1 MPTEKL
7 YGEIESIIFKNDD
20 NGYTVCVLSGE
31 KEDVTL
37 VGYMPGISEGD
48 SVCVSGSW
56 TNHMVYGEQFKVDM
70 YERQTPADE
79 KSILRYLSSGIV
91 KGVREATAKKIVDM
105 FGKETLEI
113 IENHPLRLSDIK
125 GISADKAMKIHE
137 SYVDKMGAANLVMF
151 LQNFGISVKMAAK
164 IFKKYGSMGVEII
177 KNNPYILCDEIEGI
191 GFKTADDIALGSGK
205 DRENSERIKAG
216 TLYTLRYNTML
227 GHTYL
232 PIGYLVK
239 SAAALLGVDEIKI
252 YPAIEFFVNTKTFT
266 EEKTDTEHRIYYF
279 QVYNAEKETAEK
291 LCELCSADFSCDSQ
305 KVYEDIEEI
314 EKENNF
320 NFAPLQKE
328 AILDAVRY
336 GVVVITGGPGTGK
349 TTIVNTI
356 ISLMQ
361 KRNLN
366 VSLCAPTGRAAKRMS
381 QVCSIEAKTVHRLL
395 EVGYSEDDD
404 ENIKFFKNEENP
416 LTRDVIIVD
425 EMSMM
430 DIHLMNCLLKAVMKG
445 TRLIMIGDANQLPSV
460 GCGNVLKDIISS
472 GCVPVAVLKDIFR
485 QSKES
490 MIVINAHRI
499 NNGEYPEFNKK
510 DGDFFYMNEPDAT
523 KGAELILSLV
533 SDRLPR
539 AYGVKTDHIQVLSC
553 TKKGLAGVTNLNALL
568 QGRLNPKSKG
578 KKEKQVGAITFREG
592 DRVMQTRN
600 NYDIKW
606 TDMETG
612 HGGDGI
618 FNGDVGYIQKI
629 NYTYNTATVVF
640 DGRVVEYD
648 FKNLDEL
655 DLAYALTVHK
665 SQGSEFDIMVMPVYD
680 APYMLMNRNMF
691 YTAVTRAKKKVI
703 LVGADRVIKKM
714 VDNNTE
720 AKRYTG
726 LKDRLT
732 EISER
737 EW

>member
-1 MPTEKL
+1 MLFIIIQSSNNTLIYFFEL
-7 YGEIESIIFKNDD
+7 IILSI
-20 NGYTVCVLSGE
+20 Y
-31 KEDVTL
+31 
-37 VGYMPGISEGD
+37 
-48 SVCVSGSW
+48 
-56 TNHMVYGEQFKVDM
+56 
-70 YERQTPADE
+70 
-79 KSILRYLSSGIV
+79 
-91 KGVREATAKKIVDM
+91 
-105 FGKETLEI
+105 
-113 IENHPLRLSDIK
+113 DIT
-125 GISADKAMKIHE
+125 
-137 SYVDKMGAANLVMF
+137 SY
-151 LQNFGISVKMAAK
+151 I
-164 IFKKYGSMGVEII
+164 
-177 KNNPYILCDEIEGI
+177 
-191 GFKTADDIALGSGK
+191 
-205 DRENSERIKAG
+205 
-216 TLYTLRYNTML
+216 
-227 GHTYL
+227 
-232 PIGYLVK
+232 
-239 SAAALLGVDEIKI
+239 
-252 YPAIEFFVNTKTFT
+252 
-266 EEKTDTEHRIYYF
+266 
-279 QVYNAEKETAEK
+279 
-291 LCELCSADFSCDSQ
+291 
-305 KVYEDIEEI
+305 
-314 EKENNF
+314 
-320 NFAPLQKE
+320 
-328 AILDAVRY
+328 
-336 GVVVITGGPGTGK
+336 
-349 TTIVNTI
+349 
-356 ISLMQ
+356 
-361 KRNLN
+361 
-366 VSLCAPTGRAAKRMS
+366 
-381 QVCSIEAKTVHRLL
+381 
-395 EVGYSEDDD
+395 
-404 ENIKFFKNEENP
+404 
-416 LTRDVIIVD
+416 
-425 EMSMM
+425 
-430 DIHLMNCLLKAVMKG
+430 
-445 TRLIMIGDANQLPSV
+445 
-460 GCGNVLKDIISS
+460 NVLKDIISS

>member
-291 LCELCSADFSCDSQ
+291 LCELCSADFSCDTQ

-320 NFAPLQKE
+320 TFAPLQKE

>member
-1 MPTEKL
+1 MSTEKL
-7 YGEIESIIFKNDD
+7 YGEIDSIIYKNDE
-20 NGYTVCVLSGE
+20 NGYTVCVLSTE
-31 KEDVTL
+31 KEDITL
-37 VGYMPGISEGD
+37 VGYMPGISEGE
-48 SVCVSGSW
+48 SVCVSGNW
-56 TNHMVYGEQFKVDM
+56 TKHQVYGDQFKVNM
-70 YERQTPADE
+70 YERKTPADK

-105 FGKETLEI
+105 FGKETLEV
-113 IENHPLRLSDIK
+113 IEHHPLRLSDIK

-137 SYVDKMGAANLVMF
+137 SYLDKMGAANLVMF
-151 LQNFGISVKMAAK
+151 LQEFGISIKMAAK
-164 IFKKYGSMGVEII
+164 IHRKFGSMSLEII

-191 GFKTADDIALGSGK
+191 GFKTADEIALGSGK
-205 DRENSERIKAG
+205 DKENCERLKAG

-232 PIGYLVK
+232 PIGYLVRN
-239 SAAALLGVDEIKI
+239 AAELLGVEEIKI
-252 YPAIEFFVNTKTFT
+252 YPQIEFFIKTKTFV
-266 EEKTDTEHRIYYF
+266 EEKIDTEHRIYYF
-279 QVYNAEKETAEK
+279 QVYNAEKETAKK
-291 LCELCSADFSCDSQ
+291 LTELCSADFNCDEES
-305 KVYEDIEEI
+305 VYKDIEEI
-314 EKENNF
+314 EKENDF
-320 NFAPLQKE
+320 TFAPLQKE
-328 AILDAVRY
+328 AILDALRY

-356 ISLMQ
+356 ISLMH
-361 KRNLN
+361 KRHLN

-395 EVGYSEDDD
+395 EVGYSEDDE
-404 ENIKFFKNEENP
+404 ENIKFFRNEENP

-445 TRLIMIGDANQLPSV
+445 TRLVMIGDSNQLPSV

-472 GCVPVAVLKDIFR
+472 GCIPVAVLKDIFR

-490 MIVINAHRI
+490 MIVLNAHRI

-510 DGDFFYMNEPDAT
+510 DGDFFYMNEPDAS

-533 SDRLPR
+533 SERLPR
-539 AYGVKTDHIQVLSC
+539 AYGVDTEDIQVLSC
-553 TKKGLAGVTNLNALL
+553 TKKGLAGVTNLNTLM
-568 QGRLNPKSKG
+568 QEKLNPKAKG
-578 KKEKQVGAITFREG
+578 KKEKQSGAVTFREG

-606 TDMETG
+606 TDIKTG

-629 NYTYNTATVVF
+629 NHAYNSVTILF
-640 DGRVVEYD
+640 DERKVDYD

-665 SQGSEFDIMVMPVYD
+665 SQGSEFDIVVMPVYD
-680 APYMLMNRNMF
+680 APYMLTNRNMF

-703 LVGADRVIKKM
+703 LVGCDRVIKRM

-726 LKDRLT
+726 LRGRLM
-732 EISER
+732 EISKR
-737 EW
+737 L

>member
-1 MPTEKL
+1 MSTEKL
-7 YGEIESIIFKNDD
+7 YGEIDSIIFKNEE
-20 NGYTVCVLSGE
+20 NGYTVCVLSTD

-37 VGYMPGISEGD
+37 VGYMPGIGEGD
-48 SVCVSGSW
+48 TVCVTGNW
-56 TNHMVYGEQFKVDM
+56 TNHQVYGEQFKVDM

-105 FGKETLEI
+105 FGSETLEI
-113 IENHPLRLSDIK
+113 IHHHPLRLADIK
-125 GISADKAMKIHE
+125 GISAEKAMKIHE

-151 LQNFGISVKMAAK
+151 LQEFGISIKMAAK
-164 IFKKYGSMGVEII
+164 IHKKYGSMGVEII
-177 KNNPYILCDEIEGI
+177 KNNPYILCEEIEGI
-191 GFKTADDIALGSGK
+191 GFKTADEIALGSGK
-205 DRENSERIKAG
+205 DRENSERLKAG

-239 SAAALLGVDEIKI
+239 SASQLLNVDEIKI
-252 YPAIEFFVNTKTFT
+252 YPQIEFFVRIGTFV

-279 QVYNAEKETAEK
+279 SVYNAEKETAEK
-291 LCELCSADFSCDSQ
+291 LSQLCSADFGCDVD
-305 KVYEDIEEI
+305 KVYKDIEKI
-314 EKENNF
+314 EKQNDF
-320 NFAPLQKE
+320 TFAPLQKE
-328 AILDAVRY
+328 AILDALRY

-395 EVGYSEDDD
+395 EVGYSEDDE
-404 ENIKFFKNEENP
+404 ENIKFFRNEENP

-445 TRLIMIGDANQLPSV
+445 TRLIMIGDSNQLPSV

-490 MIVINAHRI
+490 MIVVNAHRI

-510 DGDFFYMNEPDAT
+510 DGDFFYMNEPDAA

-533 SDRLPR
+533 SERLPK
-539 AYGVKTDHIQVLSC
+539 AYGVEPGEIQVLSC
-553 TKKGLAGVTNLNALL
+553 TKKGLAGVANLNTLL
-568 QGRLNPKSKG
+568 QQRLNPKSKG
-578 KKEKQVGAITFREG
+578 KKEKQTGAIIFREG
-592 DRVMQTRN
+592 DRVMQTKN

-606 TDMETG
+606 TDIETG

-629 NYTYNTATVVF
+629 NYSYNTVTILF
-640 DGRVVEYD
+640 DGRLVEYD

-665 SQGSEFDIMVMPVYD
+665 SQGSEFDIMVMPVYE
-680 APYMLMNRNMF
+680 APYMLTNRNMF

-703 LVGADRVIKKM
+703 LVGSDHVIKRM

-726 LKDRLT
+726 LKDRLM

-737 EW
+737 L